1 MAQIQRLSQIL
12 TGEILRHGTE
22 KRADRAGNGHADR
35 SDLERKR
42 QMHNALCVKY
52 AAAYCC
58 DLKNAKSAV
67 CGGKFTI

>member
-1 MAQIQRLSQIL
+1 MP
-12 TGEILRHGTE
+12 
-22 KRADRAGNGHADR
+22 DR

-42 QMHNALCVKY
+42 QMHNALCENDTAEY
-52 AAAYCC
+52 WG